1 MKTYAKTFY
10 DVEVETYSE
19 WGDNTEYP
27 SIDVR
32 CPNLR
37 DYYDEIDIAK
47 FLEVRISEIDAL
59 VDTVFEGETEAFW
72 LGAQNLA
79 EDILGPGVK
88 VLSLGRS
95 GRHLCVSGLPEIFL
109 WKKRQTAKWQKFVRV
124 IEDIVDSYAE
134 LEVVAQLFAAY
145 MRIEMPEKAKS

>member
-1 MKTYAKTFY
+1 MKNYAKTFY
-10 DVEVETYSE
+10 NVEVEVYYE
-19 WGDNTEYP
+19 GHEEYP

-47 FLEVRISEIDAL
+47 FLEVRVSEIDAL

-72 LGAQNLA
+72 LSAQSLA
-79 EDILGPGVK
+79 EDIFGPGVE
-88 VLSLGRS
+88 VLALGRS

-109 WKKRQTAKWQKFVRV
+109 WKKRQTAKWQKFVRT
-124 IEDIVDSYAE
+124 IETIIDSYTE
-134 LEVVAQLFAAY
+134 VEVVAQLFAAY
-145 MRIEMPEKAKS
+145 LGIAIPEKVKS

>member
-10 DVEVETYSE
+10 DVEIETYFE
-19 WGDNTEYP
+19 YNNPTEYP

-37 DYYDEIDIAK
+37 WHYDEQDIATR
-47 FLEVRISEIDAL
+47 LGVEVSEIEAL

-109 WKKRQTAKWQKFVRV
+109 WKKRQTAKWQKFVKV
-124 IEDIVDSYAE
+124 IEDIIDSYTE
-134 LEVVAQLFAAY
+134 LEVVAQPFVAY
-145 MRIEMPEKAKS
+145 LEIEMPEKVKV